1 MKNYLVSLILI
12 SVPLFTIS
20 QIDASWTQYE
30 PNAANP
36 YGQLN
41 PNAPEQVGDFNYM
54 IGQSVCKSHQRNQ
67 DGTWKDPVD
76 MLWQFKYIMN
86 GTAVQD
92 EVWRGSEW
100 TAGSIRQFQP
110 DSAQWVVSYFSYP
123 SVPYKPGVWHGNK
136 KGDKIVLIQT
146 QKAPNGMDGYSR
158 LTFYDMNQSE
168 FKWSG
173 VWVSKDGNIEYPFW
187 KIECK
192 KRE

>member
-1 MKNYLVSLILI
+1 MKNTLTTFFSFLLPVFA
-12 SVPLFTIS
+12 FT
-20 QIDASWTQYE
+20 QIDAQWTSYE
-30 PNAANP
+30 PNQEHP

-41 PNAPEQVGDFNYM
+41 PKAPEQTADFQFL
-54 IGQSVCKSHQRNQ
+54 IGQSECKSFQRNQ
-67 DGTWKDPVD
+67 DRTWKEPVD

-123 SVPYKPGVWHGNK
+123 SVPYTPGVWHGGK
-136 KGDKIVLIQT
+136 EGDDIVLLQP
-146 QKAPNGMDGYSR
+146 QKAPNGMDGFSR
-158 LTFYDMNQSE
+158 LTFYDMTPSE
-168 FKWSG
+168 FKWTG
-173 VWVSKDGNIEYPFW
+173 VWVSEDGSFEYPFW

-192 KRE
+192 KRQ